1 MSEERRM
8 AAESPRE
15 GDTAAVPAEDLALIE
30 RFARRAL
37 GAEEVYTFPVVLCDN
52 EVDRDGERFS
62 GAALEG
68 LAKLFVGKT
77 GIFDHDPKGRNQTA
91 RIYRCR
97 VEEDATRTT
106 SAGETYRALRADA
119 YLMRSE
125 ANRELILEIDGGIKK
140 EVSVGC
146 AMGSAVCSICGADRR
161 KAPCGHRPGE
171 RYEGRLCH
179 TVLGE
184 PTDAYE
190 WSFVAVPAQPRAGVV
205 KGLGARSPGEGMLS
219 VLQKALARGE
229 GLTLTPGEAAELA
242 RWAGELREAAREGRE
257 AREKALQE
265 AVRLGRL
272 ACPRLDRELIRRT
285 LAPLTAGEISAW
297 AEEYRQ
303 RAAKRLP
310 IPQTALPKEE
320 GAGEGGN
327 EPFRV

>member
-1 MSEERRM
+1 MNEERTTT
-8 AAESPRE
+8 AESPRE

-190 WSFVAVPAQPRAGVV
+190 WSFVAVPAQRKAGVM
-205 KGLGARSPGEGMLS
+205 KGYGQESGGGLRRLLAEHHPAALDELEALEREAQLGRDYMSSLRKELLRTAGMADQDINLD
-219 VLQKALARGE
+219 VLGQVAEKM
-229 GLTLTPGEAAELA
+229 EAAELLEVTRA
-242 RWAGELREAAREGRE
+242 YRKRLEALYPPKPQLRPRGPAA
-257 AREKALQE
+257 
-265 AVRLGRL
+265 
-272 ACPRLDRELIRRT
+272 P
-285 LAPLTAGEISAW
+285 
-297 AEEYRQ
+297 AEED
-303 RAAKRLP
+303 
-310 IPQTALPKEE
+310 
-320 GAGEGGN
+320 GA
-327 EPFRV
+327 FLI

>member
-1 MSEERRM
+1 MNEERTTT
-8 AAESPRE
+8 AESPRE
-15 GDTAAVPAEDLALIE
+15 GDAAAVPAEDLALIE

-190 WSFVAVPAQPRAGVV
+190 WS
-205 KGLGARSPGEGMLS
+205 
-219 VLQKALARGE
+219 
-229 GLTLTPGEAAELA
+229 
-242 RWAGELREAAREGRE
+242 
-257 AREKALQE
+257 
-265 AVRLGRL
+265 
-272 ACPRLDRELIRRT
+272 
-285 LAPLTAGEISAW
+285 
-297 AEEYRQ
+297 
-303 RAAKRLP
+303 
-310 IPQTALPKEE
+310 
-320 GAGEGGN
+320 
-327 EPFRV
+327 